1 MPATLSSIIS
11 RKMNRPILQFLV
23 FASVLSLCLLSF
35 LTVRET
41 RRDTYR
47 EREKLFRA
55 EQTME
60 NHYFLDVVK
69 SGMDN
74 DGIFFPLEGL
84 KKDTVIVCYYS
95 SMSCTSCVM
104 FAKEKMRSVVGN
116 ECVFIVYNAVK
127 DRVRE
132 GEIAAETSPIS
143 KVDQVAYF
151 VIENGVVKN
160 YFIPEKK
167 YPDFTDMY
175 LLWVK
180 EKYL

>member
-1 MPATLSSIIS
+1 
-11 RKMNRPILQFLV
+11 
-23 FASVLSLCLLSF
+23 
-35 LTVRET
+35 
-41 RRDTYR
+41 
-47 EREKLFRA
+47 
-55 EQTME
+55 
-60 NHYFLDVVK
+60 
-69 SGMDN
+69 MDN
-74 DGIFFPLEGL
+74 DGIPFPLEDL
-84 KKDTVIVCYYS
+84 KKDTLIVCYYS

-104 FAKEKMRSVVGN
+104 FAKEKMRSVIGN
-116 ECVFIVYNAVK
+116 KCVFIVYNTVK
-127 DRVRE
+127 SRVRE
-132 GEIAAETSPIS
+132 GEIAVGASPIS